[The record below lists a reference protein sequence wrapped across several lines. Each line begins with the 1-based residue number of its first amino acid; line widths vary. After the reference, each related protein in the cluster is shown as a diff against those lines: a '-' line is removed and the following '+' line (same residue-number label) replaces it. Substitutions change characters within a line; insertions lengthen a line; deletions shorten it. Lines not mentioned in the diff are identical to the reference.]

1 MIDPRIE
8 LREIAGHLCN
18 IESDYPATATAIR
31 LCCDR
36 LHERMIITETRIAE
50 LERDVIILIR
60 AAKLRDE
67 LSCPTA
73 EDAPD
78 IYSKDL
84 QKILDANEKSDSEEI
99 S

>member
-1 MIDPRIE
+1 
-8 LREIAGHLCN
+8 
-18 IESDYPATATAIR
+18 
-31 LCCDR
+31 
-36 LHERMIITETRIAE
+36 MIITETRIAE

-67 LSCPTA
+67 ASCPTA